1 MNFNLDLD
9 LNCRLTILYL
19 KQTVQYRYSQKYTSQ
34 RVFPCP
40 SKAINLVSY
49 DVLRK
54 KLHKETTIDVAA
66 ICLLNC
72 SYKIR

>member
-34 RVFPCP
+34 RL
-40 SKAINLVSY
+40 SI
-49 DVLRK
+49 
-54 KLHKETTIDVAA
+54 EGI
-66 ICLLNC
+66 
-72 SYKIR
+72 